1 MSQTGS
7 NDRVQRLTRDG
18 RHLATIGTPWQRR
31 RRAEAA
37 VRSWRGS
44 NGYVFVADWGN
55 ERVQVFTPEG
65 QHFATLIGDAELST
79 WAREFLDSRQDLR
92 DQRALVDDMDVE
104 KRFWGPTA
112 VKIDAEGRIL
122 ILDSCR
128 YRVQVYRWAD
138 AD

>member
-1 MSQTGS
+1 MGV
-7 NDRVQRLTRDG
+7 DR
-18 RHLATIGTPWQRR
+18 
-31 RRAEAA
+31 
-37 VRSWRGS
+37 

-55 ERVQVFTPEG
+55 ERVQIFTPTGE
-65 QHFATLIGDAELST
+65 HLTTLIGDAKLST

-104 KRFWGPTA
+104 KRFWGPTT

-122 ILDSCR
+122 VLDSCR

-138 AD
+138 AE